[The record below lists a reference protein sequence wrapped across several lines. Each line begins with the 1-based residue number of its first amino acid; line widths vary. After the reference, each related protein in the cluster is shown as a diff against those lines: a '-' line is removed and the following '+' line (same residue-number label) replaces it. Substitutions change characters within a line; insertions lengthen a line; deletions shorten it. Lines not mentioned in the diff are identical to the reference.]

1 MDFMMMMLQIVSTA
15 STPEAAQVS
24 ILDLLLKGGYVMLP
38 ILALSLISVYVFI
51 ERFFYIKNAATID
64 RVYLD
69 RVKQKVLEGNI
80 KGALDYCSDHKY
92 PIATVLSRGIARL
105 GTPVRDIESSLAQSA
120 GIEIAKMEERL
131 TYLSAIA
138 TIAPMFG
145 FLGTVIGMIKAF
157 YNISIADNISIGII
171 AGGIYEKMV
180 TSASGLIVG
189 IIAYIFYTILS
200 NKIDKAVTGM
210 ETATSDFLDILY
222 KPSV

>member
-1 MDFMMMMLQIVSTA
+1 MMLQIVPATLPA
-15 STPEAAQVS
+15 TEAAQVS

-38 ILALSLISVYVFI
+38 ILVLSLISVYVFI
-51 ERFFYIKNAATID
+51 ERFFYINNAATID
-64 RVYLD
+64 RVFVD
-69 RVKQKVLEGNI
+69 RVKQKVLEGDA
-80 KGALDYCSDHKY
+80 KGAFSYCSDHRY
-92 PIATVLSRGIARL
+92 PIATVLCKGIARL
-105 GTPVRDIESSLAQSA
+105 GYPVRDIESSMAQSA

-157 YNISIADNISIGII
+157 YNISVADNISIGII

-180 TSASGLIVG
+180 TSASGLVVG

-200 NKIDKAVTGM
+200 NKIDKAVTGLEM
-210 ETATSDFLDILY
+210 ATSDFLDILY